1 MWVLVLG
8 LLLFFVPHSLKMIV
22 PGPRASFI
30 AARGEGPWKGMVAL
44 PSLAGIGLMIWGWI
58 LYRDVAPEIYAVPEW
73 GGSVASIANL
83 LALILLM
90 MSGGPVGRIKA
101 LVRHPMS
108 IGIALWGLGHLISN
122 GDLASLLL
130 FGAWT
135 LYAVIAAIVA
145 TVRGDPAPKFE
156 SSRGDLV
163 AIVLGLVIY
172 LGFVYFA
179 HEFAFG
185 VQPPLI

>member
-58 LYRDVAPEIYAVPEW
+58 LFRDTAPEIYAVPDW
-73 GGSVASIANL
+73 GASVASITNL
-83 LALILLM
+83 LALMLLM
-90 MSGGPVGRIKA
+90 MSSGPVGRIKA

-108 IGIALWGLGHLISN
+108 LGIALWGLGHLVSN
-122 GDLASLLL
+122 GDLASLLM

-135 LYAVIAAIVA
+135 LFAVVAAIVA
-145 TVRGDPAPKFE
+145 TLRCDPAPKFE
-156 SSRGDLV
+156 SGRGDLSG
-163 AIVLGLVIY
+163 IVIGLVLY
-172 LGFVYFA
+172 LAFVYFL
-179 HEFAFG
+179 HGWMFG
-185 VQPPLI
+185 IQPPLI